1 MKRKICFISLDN
13 IFLVPY
19 FNNYKEILK
28 NNEYDLIFWNKNT
41 DGKKDNFNLEQ
52 KGKVYSFNYKILG
65 NENKLYKF
73 FGYIKFKNF
82 VQKILKNKNYDRVIL
97 LQGQLTV
104 LLATTLLK
112 YYPNKYIVEIRD
124 YFMENNKV
132 YYYLEK
138 KVLKKSR
145 LCIISSEKYKKFLP
159 KLNYLIMH
167 NFTNFENIKV
177 GYKKNSKIVISNIGL
192 IRFNEQNLKFINLFQ
207 GDSRFKIRFIGKGAN
222 YLKNLAQNKN
232 YNLENIEFIDN
243 LFPEETQ
250 KYIEETDLI
259 FNLYG
264 SNTPLLDYALSNKLY
279 YSAQFLKPILVCKGT
294 AMEDISVK
302 KYSFGFT
309 FNMENEN
316 EKERLYNYYKNI
328 DLKLLKENCDKFLK
342 KVEEENSRTILEIK
356 KFLFENR
363 K

>member
-1 MKRKICFISLDN
+1 MKKKICFISLDN

-19 FNNYKEILK
+19 FNNYEKILK

-41 DGKKDNFNLEQ
+41 DGKKDNFNLKQ
-52 KGKVYSFNYKILG
+52 KGKIYSFNYRVLG
-65 NENKLYKF
+65 NENKLYKLL
-73 FGYIKFKNF
+73 GYIKFKNF
-82 VQKILKNKNYDRVIL
+82 VQKILKRKNYDKVIL

-104 LLATTLLK
+104 LLASTLLK

-124 YFMENNKV
+124 YFMENNKL

-138 KVLKKSR
+138 KVLKKSG

-167 NFTNFENIKV
+167 NFTNFENIKID
-177 GYKKNSKIVISNIGL
+177 YKKNSKIVISNIGL

-222 YLKNLAQNKN
+222 YLKSLAQNKN
-232 YNLENIEFIDN
+232 YNLENIEFIDSF
-243 LFPEETQ
+243 FPEETP

-279 YSAQFLKPILVCKGT
+279 YSAQFVKPILVCEGT
-294 AMEDISVK
+294 AMADISVK
-302 KYSFGFT
+302 KYNFGFI
-309 FNMENEN
+309 FDMRKIE
-316 EKERLYNYYKNI
+316 EKERLYNYYINLN
-328 DLKLLKENCDKFLK
+328 LKILKENCDRFLK
-342 KVEEENSRTILEIK
+342 EVEEKNGECKEKIKRFLLLEQ
-356 KFLFENR
+356 
-363 K
+363 